1 MSREGGREEE
11 ELLLLFRLNFSSFLR
26 AVTAD
31 GRKTAAARANLPAE
45 RAAGEA
51 PPAWASFTATMFEP
65 KRAAPRLIASMP
77 RTAGGIAGKEKSG
90 GDDGDD
96 DDEEG
101 DEEAAAA
108 AEVEGA
114 ASPEEEEEGSTGSDT
129 AASSA
134 GSAEAS
140 RGVLPTPLGG
150 KLGTTGGR
158 RSGSLLLLLPPP
170 PTTTT
175 VEVDVEG
182 EEEADE
188 GEAEVSL
195 PLAAALRVRIR
206 CAFHRRPVLALD
218 SNAGRSSA
226 RESLV
231 LWGASVG
238 RGAVGRHRGRSLDIF
253 SLCKIETKC
262 KKNQNPK
269 SEKRGKKIKRT
280 RKLSLSLSLFL
291 AMPPSSAASAAAAA
305 ALLLRRS
312 SSRLPFSSTL
322 IARDGGATASASGRC
337 IGVAGRS
344 FSHHLRQP
352 LPTAAAVESTVAPLQ
367 RLRLDV
373 VNMSPR
379 GFAGSRPFSSSI
391 AVEASSSSPA
401 SSASPPSSQSSEP
414 SASFVRLNNIFPSP
428 GSKSQVRRTNV

>member
-11 ELLLLFRLNFSSFLR
+11 ELLLLFRFTFSSFLR

-77 RTAGGIAGKEKSG
+77 RTAGGIARKERSGSDDG
-90 GDDGDD
+90 GDDEER
-96 DDEEG
+96 DEE
-101 DEEAAAA
+101 AAA

-114 ASPEEEEEGSTGSDT
+114 ASPEEEEGSTGSDT

-175 VEVDVEG
+175 VEVDVEE

-188 GEAEVSL
+188 GEAEVS
-195 PLAAALRVRIR
+195 
-206 CAFHRRPVLALD
+206 
-218 SNAGRSSA
+218 
-226 RESLV
+226 
-231 LWGASVG
+231 
-238 RGAVGRHRGRSLDIF
+238 
-253 SLCKIETKC
+253 
-262 KKNQNPK
+262 
-269 SEKRGKKIKRT
+269 
-280 RKLSLSLSLFL
+280 
-291 AMPPSSAASAAAAA
+291 
-305 ALLLRRS
+305 
-312 SSRLPFSSTL
+312 
-322 IARDGGATASASGRC
+322 
-337 IGVAGRS
+337 
-344 FSHHLRQP
+344 
-352 LPTAAAVESTVAPLQ
+352 
-367 RLRLDV
+367 
-373 VNMSPR
+373 
-379 GFAGSRPFSSSI
+379 
-391 AVEASSSSPA
+391 
-401 SSASPPSSQSSEP
+401 
-414 SASFVRLNNIFPSP
+414 
-428 GSKSQVRRTNV
+428 